1 MDKTQLLE
9 QMETGRAEFDALLV
23 QLSDEQMLNPALD
36 GGRSIKDILSHIAV
50 WQWRCARW
58 FEISLR
64 GEVPERP
71 EPGVTWQQMDELNE
85 RDFLNARNATLQEAR
100 DDYRRSYQHLFD
112 LLKSMPEEDFGNTHR
127 FSWWEGEPISQVI
140 ASNSFEHYQEH
151 AEQIQAWLLSREK
164 P

>member
-1 MDKTQLLE
+1 MDKSQLLE
-9 QMETGRAEFDALLV
+9 KMETGRAEFDALLA
-23 QLSDEQMLNPALD
+23 QLSDEQMLNTTLD
-36 GGRSIKDILSHIAV
+36 GGRSVKDILSHIAA

-85 RDFLNARNATLQEAR
+85 RDFLKARAATLQEAR
-100 DDYRRSYQHLFD
+100 DDYRRSYQHLSG
-112 LLKSMPEEDFGNTHR
+112 LLQAMPEEDFAVPHR
-127 FSWWEGEPISQVI
+127 FSWWEGEPINQVI
-140 ASNSFEHYQEH
+140 AANSFEHYQEH
-151 AEQIQAWLLSREK
+151 AEQIQAWLQI

>member
-1 MDKTQLLE
+1 MDKSQLL
-9 QMETGRAEFDALLV
+9 QKMETGRAEFDALLA
-23 QLSDEQMLNPALD
+23 QLSDKQMLETALD
-36 GGRSIKDILSHIAV
+36 GGRSVKDILSHIAV

-64 GEVPERP
+64 GEVPQRP
-71 EPGVTWQQMDELNE
+71 EPGVTWQQMDDLNE

-100 DDYRRSYQHLFD
+100 DDYHQSYQHLFD
-112 LLKSMPEEDFGNTHR
+112 LLKSMPAEDFGNTHR

-140 ASNSFEHYQEH
+140 ASNSFEHYEEH
-151 AEQIQAWLLSREK
+151 AEQIQAWLQT